1 MIIDKNISPYVAITQ
16 KSIRS
21 ALNKINANEEG
32 VLVCVDPNGSIKGVL
47 TDGDFRRWVVDQESI
62 NLDQPVEAII
72 NSEFIQCAEDTDK
85 QKIISLFSDRI
96 RFIPLVDKYN
106 RLVALAR
113 PRDSLLNVDGRIIGA
128 DNPAYLIAEIGNNHN
143 GSFDL
148 ACELV
153 DKSIESG
160 ANCAKF
166 QMRNLESLYSVKAKG
181 SDASI
186 DAEDLGSQYT
196 LDLLTRYQ
204 LSNDELLKVFDYCH
218 SKGITPLCT
227 PWDEASLEV
236 LEAYGM
242 AAYKVASADF
252 TNHDLLRSMAQTGKP
267 LICSTGMTTGED
279 IRESI
284 NILQDEGAQ
293 YALLHCN
300 STYPAPFKDI
310 NLRYMKT
317 LREIGQCAVGYSSH
331 DRGIN
336 IAVAAVA
343 LGAAIIEKHFTLDRN
358 MEGNDH
364 RVSLLPDEFNE
375 MKEAIRQ
382 VELALG
388 GQTFRNLSQG
398 EVINRETLGKSLWV
412 NVELK
417 KGDIIKEEMI
427 DVKSPG
433 SGLQP
438 NMKKKLIGKVCGRD
452 MKAGDVFH
460 LSDVEGNTCTA
471 RDYKFNIPFGI
482 PVRYHDFKLF
492 QNTSNFDVFEF
503 HLSYKDLEA
512 DLDAYLEH
520 NSKLD
525 LIVHSPEL
533 FAGDHILD
541 LCSTDDDYRN
551 LSIKC
556 LNQVADKTRDL
567 KHYFPKAGNTKIIVN
582 AGGFSLDKPMDLDER
597 YKHYEL
603 INNSLNKINQDG
615 IEIIM
620 QTMPPFPWHFGG
632 QRFHNLFIDAD
643 EIVSFCEKYGYR
655 VCFDVS
661 HSKLACN
668 HFKWSFSHFVQKI
681 APYSAHLHI
690 ADASGVDGEGLQI
703 GDGEIDFVT
712 MCSELMNHG
721 ENDISFIPEVWQGH
735 KDNGKG
741 FWQAL
746 DKLQGLL

>member
-1 MIIDKNISPYVAITQ
+1 
-16 KSIRS
+16 
-21 ALNKINANEEG
+21 
-32 VLVCVDPNGSIKGVL
+32 
-47 TDGDFRRWVVDQESI
+47 
-62 NLDQPVEAII
+62 
-72 NSEFIQCAEDTDK
+72 
-85 QKIISLFSDRI
+85 
-96 RFIPLVDKYN
+96 
-106 RLVALAR
+106 
-113 PRDSLLNVDGRIIGA
+113 
-128 DNPAYLIAEIGNNHN
+128 
-143 GSFDL
+143 
-148 ACELV
+148 
-153 DKSIESG
+153 
-160 ANCAKF
+160 
-166 QMRNLESLYSVKAKG
+166 
-181 SDASI
+181 
-186 DAEDLGSQYT
+186 
-196 LDLLTRYQ
+196 
-204 LSNDELLKVFDYCH
+204 
-218 SKGITPLCT
+218 
-227 PWDEASLEV
+227 
-236 LEAYGM
+236 M

-668 HFKWSFSHFVQKI
+668 HFKWSFSEFVEKV

-690 ADASGVDGEGLQI
+690 ADASGVDGEGIQV
-703 GDGEIDFVT
+703 GEGEIDFLS
-712 MCSELMNHG
+712 MGKDLMKYSPTA
-721 ENDISFIPEVWQGH
+721 SFIPEVWQGH
-735 KDNGKG
+735 KNKGEG
-741 FWQAL
+741 FWYAL
-746 DKLQGLL
+746 DKLEGYL